1 MKFLKVLLNSLITGL
16 YFSFLVGLLV
26 WDLNINLEFI
36 WQEFAQFSLYLM
48 PVYGLVVVFFSIVFF
63 FMIQFFS
70 DRPFKIA
77 VISPSFL
84 MISFTLVTLIFH
96 IFFRKNLRHFSTLFS
111 PATQELLDQQ
121 FWALVL
127 LAALGVFA
135 VLALIL
141 YRRKVFFLIVYFL
154 VFFAATA
161 YTLWQRMQFPGVPS
175 YEKIATLETRSI
187 DKRITLIALEG
198 MSFDFIIPLSTEG
211 KLPNFSYLMDN
222 GSWGTLQN
230 FTPNVPLVLN
240 NSLSTGKFP
249 AAHRRLSTQEY
260 TLINLERSI
269 QVIPRYIFFRQVTKT
284 GLLTTQE
291 VIPPKHIM
299 NIWDIF
305 HANQTTFVREDWPY
319 ERFAGV
325 ITPEAETIFNRFY
338 EDLRFETSET
348 FLKAKQAFC
357 SDIELEAMITQQ
369 KEQLQPQLLY
379 FLLPGLNKAQDYF
392 YKYSYPDFFGEI
404 EQEELSKYNTVLERY
419 YQYYDEVIGK
429 YLAAKKDDE
438 LLVVFSPHGT
448 EALPLWKQIFE
459 WFFGDP
465 DISAYHE
472 NAPEGTIFFIG
483 KDVAAGRNIEGMQL
497 IDLAP
502 TLLHYLGLPV
512 GKDMDGI
519 VNSTIFVEE
528 FKSEP
533 VLFISSYEE
542 HEIKA
547 PDQQN

>member
-1 MKFLKVLLNSLITGL
+1 MKFLKVLLNSLITGFF
-16 YFSFLVGLLV
+16 FSFLVGLLV
-26 WDLNINLEFI
+26 WDLNINLEFV
-36 WQEFAQFSLYLM
+36 WQELLQFSAYLV
-48 PVYGLVVVFFSIVFF
+48 PVYGFVILIFSIFFF
-63 FMIQFFS
+63 FMAQFFS
-70 DRPFKIA
+70 DRSFKIA

-84 MISFTLVTLIFH
+84 MISFTVVIIVFH

-111 PATQELLDQQ
+111 PAAQQLLDRQ

-127 LAALGVFA
+127 LAALGILA
-135 VLALIL
+135 ILALIV
-141 YRRKVFFLIVYFL
+141 YRRKLLLLIFYFLIFS
-154 VFFAATA
+154 ATIA
-161 YTLWQRMQFPGVPS
+161 YVLWQRMLFPPIPS
-175 YEKIATLETRSI
+175 HEKIATLETRTI
-187 DKRITLIALEG
+187 DKKITLIALDG

-211 KLPNFSYLMDN
+211 KLPNFSFLMDN

-230 FTPNVPLVLN
+230 FTPNEPLILN
-240 NSLSTGKFP
+240 NSMSTGKYP
-249 AAHRRLSTQEY
+249 YAHRQLSAQEY
-260 TLINLERSI
+260 RLINMERSI
-269 QVIPRYIFFRQVTKT
+269 QVIPRYIFFRQVTRT
-284 GLLTTQE
+284 GLLHTQAAKL
-291 VIPPKHIM
+291 PPHIT

-305 HANQTTFVREDWPY
+305 RANQTTFLREDWPY
-319 ERFAGV
+319 GRFDDV

-338 EDLRFETSET
+338 EDLRFETDAT
-348 FLKAKQAFC
+348 FLKVKQAFC
-357 SDIELEAMITQQ
+357 RDIELEAMITQQ
-369 KEQLQPQLLY
+369 KEQTLPQLLY
-379 FLLPGLNKAQDYF
+379 FLLPGLNEAQAYF
-392 YKYSYPDFFGEI
+392 YKYSYPDYYGEI
-404 EQEELSKYNTVLERY
+404 EQEELTKYSTVLERY
-419 YQYYDEVIGK
+419 YQYYDEIIGK

-465 DISAYHE
+465 EISAYHE

-483 KDVAAGRNIEGMQL
+483 KDIAEGSHIEGMQI
-497 IDLAP
+497 IDMAP

-519 VNSTIFVEE
+519 VNSSIFVQE

-547 PDQQN
+547 PEK

>member
-1 MKFLKVLLNSLITGL
+1 MKFLKVLINSLITGL

-36 WQEFAQFSLYLM
+36 WQEFVQFSLYLV
-48 PVYGLVVVFFSIVFF
+48 PVYGLIIIILTTIFF
-63 FMIQFFS
+63 FIVQFFR

-84 MISFTLVTLIFH
+84 LVSFTVVILIFH
-96 IFFRKNLRHFSTLFS
+96 IFFRKNIRHFSTLFS
-111 PATQELLDQQ
+111 PTILELLNRQ
-121 FWALVL
+121 FWSFAI
-127 LAALGVFA
+127 LAALGVIS

-141 YRRKVFFLIVYFL
+141 YRRKLFFLIVYFL
-154 VFFAATA
+154 IFSGAVA
-161 YTLWQRMQFPGVPS
+161 YTVWQRMLYPANPS
-175 YEKIATLETRSI
+175 YEQIATLETRTI
-187 DKRITLIALEG
+187 EKKITLIALEG

-211 KLPNFSYLMDN
+211 KLPNFSFLMDN
-222 GSWGTLQN
+222 GSWGPLQN
-230 FTPNVPLVLN
+230 FTPNEKLILT
-240 NSLSTGKFP
+240 NSFSTGKLP
-249 AAHRRLSTQEY
+249 AAHRQLSTTEY
-260 TLINLERSI
+260 TLINMERTI

-284 GLLTTQE
+284 GLLRSQE
-291 VIPPKHIM
+291 VAPPPHIM

-305 HANQTTFVREDWPY
+305 RANQTTFLKEDWPY
-319 ERFAGV
+319 GRFDGV
-325 ITPEAETIFNRFY
+325 ITPEAETIFNRLY

-348 FLKAKQAFC
+348 FLKVKQAFC
-357 SDIELEAMITQQ
+357 SDIEIEAMVTQQ
-369 KEQLQPQLLY
+369 KEQMQPQLLY
-379 FLLPGLNKAQDYF
+379 FLLPGLNDAQAYF
-392 YKYSYPDFFGEI
+392 YKYTYPDFYGEI

-419 YQYYDEVIGK
+419 YQYYDEIIGK

-472 NAPEGTIFFIG
+472 NAPEGTAFFIG
-483 KDVAAGRNIEGMQL
+483 KDIAVGRHVEGMQL
-497 IDLAP
+497 IDIAP

-519 VNSTIFVEE
+519 VNSSIFVEE

-547 PDQQN
+547 PDQNP